1 MKGSTN
7 GSSNSWK
14 SQHAMLSSSTKKWQE
29 KGSKRIITVQH
40 QNGFFGSNSKIPKMT
55 LIVVDEGNDRE
66 ALIENGNKGRE
77 KIVVGGTDRQNVN
90 SVVGV
95 GIDPSIARVP
105 GQEVDADQTDRRPD
119 LVPDHLSYQTQ
130 RPDQDPGLQ
139 NQHHQGH
146 PSPEEWR

>member
-1 MKGSTN
+1 
-7 GSSNSWK
+7 
-14 SQHAMLSSSTKKWQE
+14 
-29 KGSKRIITVQH
+29 
-40 QNGFFGSNSKIPKMT
+40 MT

-119 LVPDHLSYQTQ
+119 LIPGHLSDQTQ
-130 RPDQDPGLQ
+130 HPDQDPGLQ
-139 NQHHQGH
+139 NQNHQGQRH
-146 PSPEEWR
+146 THL